1 MQGHPSWGLLS
12 ANVKPPGHGADG
24 GVECT
29 TSQAHSDRIRETAHQ
44 EFSLGVTGHGMVH
57 NARTGPAYDGTGC
70 MGLDVQVK
78 VEKSVIADYLPRVLR
93 KQRLLW
99 VRTQHDTTNGEISY
113 VDEWELSSAGEEG
126 IAC

>member
-1 MQGHPSWGLLS
+1 
-12 ANVKPPGHGADG
+12 
-24 GVECT
+24 
-29 TSQAHSDRIRETAHQ
+29 
-44 EFSLGVTGHGMVH
+44 
-57 NARTGPAYDGTGC
+57 